1 MRLDFL
7 PIYKRELRAMLQSW
21 GLYVSLALF
30 FFISALFF
38 DLNLMTFIQESAEQA
53 QQPYAAI
60 NNPLNFNESV
70 VVNTF
75 GVMAFL
81 FIFIVPL
88 LTMRLLAEE
97 KQTGTYELLAT
108 SPISDWGIVLGKYL
122 SAVTVI
128 VLVTLLSLVF
138 VGFMYWIGQP
148 EGPVVAGCLI
158 GLLVMGA
165 AYSAFGLC
173 ASALTQNQMVAAIVS
188 LVGLLTLFLA
198 KQLAPNSSGWWGDV
212 LADISLFA
220 HGDMMLKGMMRL
232 EDLVFFA
239 LFAVFFLFLT
249 HTLLQARRWRI

>member
-108 SPISDWGIVLGKYL
+108 SPIFYNAALWSRGHREQVDEKREIIREAIQDRKD
-122 SAVTVI
+122 
-128 VLVTLLSLVF
+128 
-138 VGFMYWIGQP
+138 
-148 EGPVVAGCLI
+148 AGDTR
-158 GLLVMGA
+158 A
-165 AYSAFGLC
+165 H
-173 ASALTQNQMVAAIVS
+173 
-188 LVGLLTLFLA
+188 LLTA
-198 KQLAPNSSGWWGDV
+198 ADYHGGDV
-212 LADISLFA
+212 TDGAVDGGHPNDLGFARMAEGLRPKLAEIL
-220 HGDMMLKGMMRL
+220 GIT
-232 EDLVFFA
+232 V
-239 LFAVFFLFLT
+239 
-249 HTLLQARRWRI
+249 